1 MYQIKN
7 VKLAGAIFSALF
19 LSAANVSAAPKGVDV
34 TIPITPIVA
43 GTATVDGDHS
53 EWDISAD
60 FAANMCTAGSLG
72 EDRNCEG
79 KGKENLSDLYL
90 RYDCNKDILY
100 VLVLEQ
106 DGYQAERSAGDAWV
120 TIGGNSNKVVNG
132 SSVNDNTQPNF
143 AWVESDG
150 ELLGYEASFK
160 LAAGTHDNV
169 QVHLNV
175 SGNTSSTGKNG
186 DTIQIIVPETCEMP
200 EVTPPQSTTGCDYIY
215 GVDDKGLNDS
225 QLLRYKAGSGTESLG
240 GLLAGYDIEA
250 LDISPKGVLYGA
262 SGNDT
267 DQPAYLYTI
276 NMDTGAILSG
286 NPTGCTELNGISFNP
301 SNGSLWGWDQ
311 AKGLVQI
318 IDGNCSTGVTSQ
330 NPGIEVEDMSWN
342 NAGDT
347 IYFAYNN
354 HNGADP
360 DGSDAKATHHIG
372 SASAAGSV
380 DWNVCDIQAGE
391 IEALEVLND
400 GTLLVGSHQN
410 GRQLTTVFDLQT
422 CQMIGG
428 GETAAYDIEGLA
440 ACPPEA

>member
-1 MYQIKN
+1 MAIFKYHIKN
-7 VKLAGAIFSALF
+7 VKLAGAICSVLF
-19 LSAANVSAAPKGVDV
+19 LSAANVSGAP
-34 TIPITPIVA
+34 
-43 GTATVDGDHS
+43 TANESAVDGDS
-53 EWDISAD
+53 
-60 FAANMCTAGSLG
+60 
-72 EDRNCEG
+72 
-79 KGKENLSDLYL
+79 
-90 RYDCNKDILY
+90 
-100 VLVLEQ
+100 
-106 DGYQAERSAGDAWV
+106 
-120 TIGGNSNKVVNG
+120 
-132 SSVNDNTQPNF
+132 
-143 AWVESDG
+143 
-150 ELLGYEASFK
+150 
-160 LAAGTHDNV
+160 
-169 QVHLNV
+169 
-175 SGNTSSTGKNG
+175 
-186 DTIQIIVPETCEMP
+186 
-200 EVTPPQSTTGCDYIY
+200 CDYIY

-225 QLLRYKAGSGTESLG
+225 QLLRYKAGSTESLG
-240 GLLAGYDIEA
+240 KLLAGYDIEA

-262 SGNDT
+262 SGVDT
-267 DQPAYLYTI
+267 DKPAYLYTI
-276 NMDTGAILSG
+276 NMDTGAILSE